1 LKAAKKIELVF
12 HVVWVNNSSGNST
25 RQLEISRVKT
35 DAGTLSSDEIVSD
48 LADYLQTLD
57 IPPVG
62 YEISTYS
69 LDLTDT
75 IHNLLEKGEKRIVL
89 RFRDVAVEESGGV
102 QDQSDAVVLGTTGDK
117 QPFIQFSN

>member
-1 LKAAKKIELVF
+1 
-12 HVVWVNNSSGNST
+12 
-25 RQLEISRVKT
+25 
-35 DAGTLSSDEIVSD
+35 
-48 LADYLQTLD
+48 LQTLD

-89 RFRDVAVEESGGV
+89 RFRDIAVEESGGV